1 MTAQTALLDHDLIR
15 RIRAV
20 VDVSLVLHGSSGVPS
35 TELAFAIEAGMTK
48 INIGTMLNIA
58 FTEAVR
64 EALRAQDLVDPRKY
78 LAPARTRTAR
88 VVREALKAI
97 SSPRTGQS

>member
-15 RIRAV
+15 RISDAV
-20 VDVSLVLHGSSGVPS
+20 GVPLVLHGSSGVPS
-35 TELAFAIEAGMTK
+35 TELALAIEAGMVK

-58 FTEAVR
+58 FTGAVR
-64 EALRAQDLVDPRKY
+64 EALSAPELVDPRKY

-88 VVREALKAI
+88 VVREALETI
-97 SSPRTGQS
+97 SSPRTGKS